1 MDESWICDECTV
13 WNDKDLSACIG
24 CGNPRPPVIGVQPYA
39 AVMPARNY
47 GVVRGAPPVPSHTS
61 QHYHHNQVEEG
72 GRSGFC
78 FPGLV
83 AVALSGALTGVF
95 ALAGAF
101 TGAVTGALAGRA
113 SDSGLIRGAGLGAV
127 AGAVL
132 SVEVLEASRAYWYS
146 ERSRS
151 RSSSSMADFIEELL
165 NGRFVQEQ
173 VGPATLTA
181 YHWQVRIAG
190 SSHEEI
196 YDIFGEDGMQG
207 LSGDS
212 LEKLPC
218 HLITE
223 ENKKDVCGEN
233 ICCTICLQDLQQGE
247 TARSLPLCHHT
258 FHMSCVDKWL
268 MRHGS
273 CPVCRQDI

>member
-1 MDESWICDECTV
+1 MDMPVTKMWKKYDRKEIPSRLLVLT
-13 WNDKDLSACIG
+13 LA
-24 CGNPRPPVIGVQPYA
+24 RPETGRCPIFWHLPIGVAGSLQRPTRF
-39 AVMPARNY
+39 PTRENAR
-47 GVVRGAPPVPSHTS
+47 
-61 QHYHHNQVEEG
+61 
-72 GRSGFC
+72 
-78 FPGLV
+78 FPGSLNSYTLIKALLQKV
-83 AVALSGALTGVF
+83 AG
-95 ALAGAF
+95 AGAF

-212 LEKLPC
+212 LEKLPR

-223 ENKKDVCGEN
+223 EIKKDVCGEN

>member
-1 MDESWICDECTV
+1 MDMPVTKMWKKYDRKEIPSRLLVLT
-13 WNDKDLSACIG
+13 LA
-24 CGNPRPPVIGVQPYA
+24 RPETGSSLQRPTRFPTREN
-39 AVMPARNY
+39 AR
-47 GVVRGAPPVPSHTS
+47 
-61 QHYHHNQVEEG
+61 
-72 GRSGFC
+72 
-78 FPGLV
+78 FPGSLNSYTLIKALLQKV
-83 AVALSGALTGVF
+83 AGGEFLDLHPF
-95 ALAGAF
+95 QEPPYHAGAF

-212 LEKLPC
+212 LEKLPR

-223 ENKKDVCGEN
+223 EIKKDVCGEN

>member
-1 MDESWICDECTV
+1 MDETWTCGECTLC
-13 WNDKDLSACIG
+13 NDKDLNSCVG
-24 CGNPRPPVIGVQPYA
+24 CGNPRPAVIGVRPYTT
-39 AVMPARNY
+39 VMPASNTDA
-47 GVVRGAPPVPSHTS
+47 VRGA
-61 QHYHHNQVEEG
+61 YHIHNQVEDG
-72 GRSGFC
+72 GGSGFC

-83 AVALSGALTGVF
+83 AGAVSGALTGVF

-113 SDSGLIRGAGLGAV
+113 SDSGLLRGAGLGAV

-181 YHWQVRIAG
+181 YHWQVLSSSQVRVAE

-196 YDIFGEDGMQG
+196 FEFFGEDGTQG
-207 LSGDS
+207 LSGVS
-212 LEKLPC
+212 LEKLPW
-218 HLITE
+218 HPITE
-223 ENKKDVCGEN
+223 ENKKDVYGEN
-233 ICCTICLQDLQQGE
+233 ICCTICLQ
-247 TARSLPLCHHT
+247 
-258 FHMSCVDKWL
+258 
-268 MRHGS
+268 
-273 CPVCRQDI
+273 